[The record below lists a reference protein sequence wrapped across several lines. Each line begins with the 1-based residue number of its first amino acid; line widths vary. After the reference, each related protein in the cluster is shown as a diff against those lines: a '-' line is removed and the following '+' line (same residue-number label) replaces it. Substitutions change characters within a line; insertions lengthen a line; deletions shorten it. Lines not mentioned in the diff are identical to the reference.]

1 MISVFNKTT
10 PNKMEKS
17 SDSIWEPPT
26 DAEMKVI
33 RAKRERA
40 DKISSLMGDYLLKGY
55 KMLNTICEM
64 CETILLKDKQGN
76 LYCVACSEVDA
87 AEHAKDNP
95 ALSDTAAKRQK
106 EEVHYVLSSPEQTTR
121 NQPPEVVS
129 STMSSASLPPPGIQP
144 SFTTSQDAVFVS
156 QDTIFASV
164 SPTTASLTS
173 ASKSRSDVG
182 VTACKQ
188 DNHLAACLS
197 QSTEA
202 LLEKLTWASNELK
215 KSQCVEGSVHL
226 CSLMKTCCETLLSLQ
241 NVKNNFTQSS

>member
-1 MISVFNKTT
+1 MISIFNKKTS
-10 PNKMEKS
+10 NIMEKN

-40 DKISSLMGDYLLKGY
+40 DKISSRMGDYLLKGY
-55 KMLNTICEM
+55 KMLNTICEA
-64 CETILLKDKQGN
+64 CGTILLKDKQGT

-95 ALSDTAAKRQK
+95 ALSDIAAERQK
-106 EEVHYVLSSPEQTTR
+106 EEVNYVSSSEQTDR
-121 NQPPEVVS
+121 NQSLEGIA
-129 STMSSASLPPPGIQP
+129 STFSTTSLPPPENHP
-144 SFTTSQDAVFVS
+144 RFTTSQDAAFVS
-156 QDTIFASV
+156 QDTIFETV
-164 SPTTASLTS
+164 SPTTVSLTS
-173 ASKSRSDVG
+173 ASKSKSDME

-188 DNHLAACLS
+188 DKDLSTCLS
-197 QSTEA
+197 KSTEA
-202 LLEKLTWASNELK
+202 LLEKLTWASQELK